1 MRNTKKPKVKSSDA
15 RNHSSNAKKNK
26 KKKSGGLKKFFKIT
40 FITLFILIVV
50 SGVAMAG
57 MGLAM
62 IKTAPPLNIENIL
75 KLDEPAKFYDDE
87 GKLIDEYITLKSRE
101 TVSINQV
108 PINLQNVF
116 IAIEDER
123 FNEHHGID
131 WYRFAGAMKS
141 NVKSLFNKIIGKPHG
156 SFQGASTIT
165 QQLIKQRMFLQSSLE
180 DRLNVERKVQ
190 EMYLARELDNKLSK
204 EKILEAYLNTTFL
217 GGKAYGIKAA
227 SNQYFSKELSELS
240 LVECAFIASAAQ
252 NPSKSY
258 GLAHNSVTN
267 NSNIFYS
274 ERTLAVL
281 NKMLELGSITQDEY
295 DNATKDKIKDDA
307 VAVLFDFSTGVYNE
321 MQYEWFSRKVINT
334 VTEDFKKQGK
344 SDDEIYNL
352 LANGGLKI
360 YTTMNKSWQDN
371 TQNILND
378 ELSDDKP
385 NASDYLFP
393 RNNDLTPVQKDLQ
406 ASTVVM
412 DYRTGEVK
420 VIIGGR
426 GDQDPLSYNRAASTD
441 FLRAPGS
448 TIKPLTVY
456 GPAIDTK
463 KLTAGTILEDSPLD
477 EETRKKYNVSNTM
490 ENGEIAQYPR
500 NAPNR
505 YSGYLNMRYGLK
517 ESKNT
522 VAMKVVDQVGLST
535 SAEYGRKFGLKIN
548 TVDENSLASL
558 ALGQLTVGGGSSG
571 ANPLILATAYG
582 TFGNNGVMTSPLVY
596 SKVVDNNG
604 EIILEPEKSTS
615 KILSPEASYIM
626 YDLLKEPVTT
636 PGVGTG
642 TRAMLDGMT
651 TRGKTGTSG
660 DRKDLWFTG
669 FTPYYSCSVWVGNDD
684 YTQITSLGSNSVA
697 GIWNKI
703 MQPIHE
709 GLENKAAVEMPNRI
723 KKANI
728 SKDSGSLPSELTY
741 KDPRGNRVYEELF
754 IDGTIPTEHDNIH
767 VLVKVVTKD
776 GKDYLVTEYTEPHL
790 ITEKVYIKRDSLPF
804 TGSGRKSYTLLD
816 QKYVAPTEE
825 EPMDED
831 LKKILDLWGPD
842 KKKDD
847 EKDKDK
853 DSENNDDIGNP
864 NELNDSG
871 ISDIDKDINDD
882 IEIDDTDDDTDDD
895 IEVDNSTENNN

>member
-1 MRNTKKPKVKSSDA
+1 MRNTKKPKGKNSDSK
-15 RNHSSNAKKNK
+15 NHSSKGKNNK
-26 KKKSGGLKKFFKIT
+26 KKKSGGPKKFFKIT
-40 FITLFILIVV
+40 FITLFILVLV
-50 SGVAMAG
+50 CGVALAG
-57 MGLAM
+57 VGLAM
-62 IKTAPPLNIENIL
+62 IKTAPPLNVEKIL
-75 KLDEPAKFYDDE
+75 KLDEPAKFYDDQ
-87 GKLIDEYITLKSRE
+87 GNLIDEYITLKSRE
-101 TVSINQV
+101 NVSITQV

-123 FNEHHGID
+123 FNEHNGID

-141 NVKSLFNKIIGKPHG
+141 NAKAVFNKITGKPSG
-156 SFQGASTIT
+156 SIQGASTIP

-190 EMYLARELDNKLSK
+190 EMYLAWQLDNELSK

-227 SNQYFSKELSELS
+227 ANQYFSKELSELT

-252 NPSKSY
+252 NPTNSN
-258 GLAHNSVTN
+258 GLARNSVTN
-267 NSNIFYS
+267 NSGIFYS
-274 ERTLAVL
+274 KRTLAVL
-281 NKMLELGSITQDEY
+281 NKMLELGSITQEEY
-295 DNATKDKIKDDA
+295 STATKDKIKDDTIA
-307 VAVLFDFSTGVYNE
+307 VTFNFRTGDYNE
-321 MQYEWFSRKVINT
+321 MQYEWFSRKVIDT

-344 SDDEIYNL
+344 SEEEIYNL

-360 YTTMNKSWQDN
+360 YTTMNKEWQDN
-371 TQNILND
+371 TQKILND
-378 ELSDDKP
+378 EISADKTK
-385 NASDYLFP
+385 ASDYLFP
-393 RNNDLTPVQKDLQ
+393 RNSDLTPLQQDLQ

-412 DYRTGEVK
+412 DYRSGEVK

-426 GDQDPLSYNRAASTD
+426 GDQDPLSYNRAASND

-463 KLTAGTILEDSPLD
+463 TLTAGTIVEDSPLD
-477 EETRKKYNVSNTM
+477 EETRKKYNVSNAWV
-490 ENGEIAQYPR
+490 GGKIAQYPR
-500 NAPNR
+500 NAPDK
-505 YSGYLNMRYGLK
+505 YKGYLNLRYGLK

-558 ALGQLTVGGGSSG
+558 ALGQLTVQGGTSG
-571 ANPLILATAYG
+571 ANPLMLASAYG
-582 TFGNNGVMTSPLVY
+582 AFGNNGVMTSPLVY
-596 SKVVDNNG
+596 TKVVDNNG
-604 EIILEPEKSTS
+604 EIILEPERSTR
-615 KILSPEASYIM
+615 KVLSPEASYIM
-626 YDLLKEPVTT
+626 YDLLKEPVTN

-642 TRAMLDGMT
+642 TRAMLNNMV

-684 YTQITSLGSNSVA
+684 YTKIQYSSGNYFGSNSVA

-709 GLENKAAVEMPNRI
+709 GLENKAAVEMPSRI
-723 KKANI
+723 KKAKI
-728 SKDSGSLPSELTY
+728 SKDSGTLPSELTY
-741 KDPRGNRVYEELF
+741 QDPRKNRTYEELF
-754 IDGTIPTEHDNIH
+754 IDGTIPTEHDNVH
-767 VLVKVVTKD
+767 VLAKVVTKD
-776 GKDYLVTEYTEPHL
+776 GKDYLATEYTTTKD
-790 ITEKVYIKRDSLPF
+790 IVEKVYIKRDSLPF
-804 TGSGRKSYTLLD
+804 TGPNRKSYTLLD
-816 QKYVAPTEE
+816 QKYVVPTEE

-831 LKKILDLWGPD
+831 LKRILDLWGPD

-847 EKDKDK
+847 NKSKDTEIK
-853 DSENNDDIGNP
+853 NDIGNP
-864 NELNDSG
+864 NELNG
-871 ISDIDKDINDD
+871 DKPSNSNDD
-882 IEIDDTDDDTDDD
+882 FEI
-895 IEVDNSTENNN
+895 DNSTENNNENNND